1 MCSIGEDDFGDEG
14 GVHSMVPDVKRD
26 ESQSSI
32 ETERLCNKCKQPGA
46 AYKLAFREP
55 ECKDCFLNYVRHKFR
70 AALGSSKVLPKNANV
85 LLVFDGSAQSLVL
98 LDMLHHAQTQNTFK
112 RLHCNATVLYIDDY
126 AVNGEDDKDY
136 EKLLRD
142 VQKTCGTYEHFECFL
157 LPLVKADYVKDLIF
171 DLKLL
176 EENYF
181 STVAKQKLD
190 FKGAVDCLKSLT
202 SRQDFIKH
210 YRSKIIALA
219 AKHFQCQFA
228 FKADISSDL
237 ASDLLA
243 AIALGRGG
251 SAALDVAL
259 VDNRLDD
266 DIKIVRPLKDLTEEE
281 IGLYIKAQNLPLL
294 DHRIYGNDCGPSAS
308 LQNLTKSFVK
318 DLQQNYSSTV
328 STVFRTGSKIASQ
341 IGDDNNK
348 TEGCCKFCKSPLDY
362 QDSTTLLA
370 IEFSRIVSE
379 CGIKTED
386 DTSELSMEAQKHVAG
401 DIEGCDL
408 TQMCHAC
415 RNIYAD
421 SNNNDI
427 LLQ

>member
-14 GVHSMVPDVKRD
+14 GVHSMIPDVKT
-26 ESQSSI
+26 SQPQLSI
-32 ETERLCNKCKQPGA
+32 DNDILCNKCKQPGA
-46 AYKLAFREP
+46 TYKLAFREP
-55 ECKDCFLNYVRHKFR
+55 ECKECFLNYVRHKFR

-85 LLVFDGSAQSLVL
+85 LLVFDCSAQSLVL

-126 AVNGEDDKDY
+126 QMHIDGECSPEY
-136 EKLLRD
+136 EKHLKD
-142 VQKTCGTYEHFECFL
+142 VQSTCSTYEHFDCYI
-157 LPLVKADYVKDLIF
+157 LPLVKTDTVNDLIF
-171 DLKLL
+171 NLKYLPEEYSANVDKHKSQFKELL
-176 EENYF
+176 N
-181 STVAKQKLD
+181 
-190 FKGAVDCLKSLT
+190 CMRSLT
-202 SRQDFIKH
+202 SKQDFIKH
-210 YRSKIIALA
+210 YRSKVIGLA

-281 IGLYIKAQNLPLL
+281 INLYVIAQNLKLL
-294 DHRIYGNDCGPSAS
+294 EQRSYGSDFGPSAS
-308 LQNLTKSFVK
+308 LQNLTKAFVE

-341 IGDDNNK
+341 MDEK
-348 TEGCCKFCKSPLDY
+348 SELCCVFCKSVLDY
-362 QDSTTLLA
+362 KDSNTLLA

-386 DTSELSMEAQKHVAG
+386 ISELSMEAHKHVEG
-401 DIEGCDL
+401 DIEGRDL
-408 TQMCHAC
+408 TKVCHAC

-421 SNNNDI
+421 SSNKDI
-427 LLQ
+427 LLL